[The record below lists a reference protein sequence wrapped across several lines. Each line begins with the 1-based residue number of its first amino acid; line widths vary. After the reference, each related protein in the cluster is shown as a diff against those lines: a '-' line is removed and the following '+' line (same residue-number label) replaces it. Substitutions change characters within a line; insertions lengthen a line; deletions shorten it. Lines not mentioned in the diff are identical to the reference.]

1 MQVQGHFS
9 LAGASLASPP
19 LVRALRLQISAI
31 HCRTLRGS
39 PALRWQCPALRSATR
54 RNNPC
59 MLRQSAPC
67 SRRLPPLRF
76 GSPLLQAAICLRFKY
91 DLAPLR
97 FGRTQCASATPAR
110 YARCGSRRTQLPAC
124 ASLMILPRY
133 ASAVRC
139 ARLESHR
146 ASLGV
151 TLDAH
156 SYPPT
161 LHLLRPSHPNPHP
174 LPLSPSHSPRGL
186 TAPGRLTASCSRR
199 LSSLRFARLLL
210 QVAISPPFA
219 LIGGGPLN

>member
-31 HCRTLRGS
+31 HCRTLRGFLT
-39 PALRWQCPALRSATR
+39 LRWQCPALRFAAH

-59 MLRQSAPC
+59 MLRQSAAC

-76 GSPLLQAAICLRFKY
+76 GSPLLQAAICLRFTY
-91 DLAPLR
+91 VLAPLR

-110 YARCGSRRTQLPAC
+110 YARCGSRRTLLPAY
-124 ASLMILPRY
+124 ASLMIQPRY
-133 ASAVRC
+133 TSAVRC

-156 SYPPT
+156 SYLPALRS
-161 LHLLRPSHPNPHP
+161 LHPSHPNPHP

-186 TAPGRLTASCSRR
+186 TASGRLAASCSRR
-199 LSSLRFARLLL
+199 LSPLRFARLLL